1 MLLPAIYCQRY
12 VRGKCPKGT
21 PSAKERI
28 HEESRILSKFFP
40 PSLPSSSIH
49 RRLKKICITIL
60 YIGDIDHQSVKNGS
74 TIHLL
79 VLYIYIYKSWGRK
92 SMYVQWERIWTNSR
106 KNEKELMVDL
116 GNERVWRERKS
127 EGARAKEFE
136 EPACT
141 RERIGGIAKGRS
153 KARFSLPPTLRR
165 KRRGR
170 RPPRFSKP
178 RSRGSQKPMSARSR

>member
-1 MLLPAIYCQRY
+1 MSAANVQRERRPRRN
-12 VRGKCPKGT
+12 VSTRK
-21 PSAKERI
+21 AKFYPN
-28 HEESRILSKFFP
+28 FFP
-40 PSLPSSSIH
+40 PSLPSIH
-49 RRLKKICITIL
+49 RRLKKICIL
-60 YIGDIDHQSVKNGS
+60 YIGDVDHQSVKNGS

-92 SMYVQWERIWTNSR
+92 SMYVQWRRIWTNSR

>member
-1 MLLPAIYCQRY
+1 
-12 VRGKCPKGT
+12 
-21 PSAKERI
+21 
-28 HEESRILSKFFP
+28 
-40 PSLPSSSIH
+40 
-49 RRLKKICITIL
+49 
-60 YIGDIDHQSVKNGS
+60 
-74 TIHLL
+74 
-79 VLYIYIYKSWGRK
+79 
-92 SMYVQWERIWTNSR
+92 
-106 KNEKELMVDL
+106 MVDL

-178 RSRGSQKPMSARSR
+178 RSRGSQKPMSARSRQRDSIGRSLSARVAGQYRRAAIYPISNHREFPLAHANYRPICLAPTPLPAPRTFVTESARTNSHRFRSLGKLGEASIFLRGRRRGKGDF